1 MTNLERIGSVRN
13 NSANGDPARVND
25 SSVVVQVKEARGLIL
40 KTVRFDTHSQVR
52 WRSGGSTH
60 PEGDVHYTIVFG
72 CNLIQRAKS
81 KRGTCAESSLL
92 RFRVA
97 QKFQK
102 TKDCTSVERCFVDGD
117 VAAIVSRRNT

>member
-81 KRGTCAESSLL
+81 KRGTCAESRYCAL
-92 RFRVA
+92 
-97 QKFQK
+97 
-102 TKDCTSVERCFVDGD
+102 E
-117 VAAIVSRRNT
+117 SRRTFKRKKIVPV